1 MEIEGL
7 RENHLTISLVIT
19 CLTLMV
25 IVQAMGITMEI
36 SMGRHRQKCTMVKTS
51 GSTRQIVII
60 LTSKI
65 ITTHI
70 RTHPESI
77 ITVATTTLAPEVLS
91 TLNMEIRVLEE
102 LSGVGGE
109 ETGIISQETEGE
121 TSPIT
126 EVFQMMLMR
135 TYLEN
140 RMARFKEW
148 RVRVLEDLSEEGVE
162 EVGKTSL
169 GTEIMSQSKE
179 VKKIVLMSFNK
190 EDSPVRLKTMFSTL
204 GKSIQNLPK
213 TLARDQD
220 RAALVTRIRI

>member
-7 RENHLTISLVIT
+7 RENHLTISLVII

-51 GSTRQIVII
+51 GTTRQIIII

-70 RTHPESI
+70 RTQPENI
-77 ITVATTTLAPEVLS
+77 ITVATNTLAPEVLS

-169 GTEIMSQSKE
+169 GTGITSQSKE
-179 VKKIVLMSFNK
+179 VYQMVLMRSSK
-190 EDSPVRLKTMFSTL
+190 EDSLLRLKTMFSTL

>member
-1 MEIEGL
+1 MELERL

-77 ITVATTTLAPEVLS
+77 ITIATTTLAPEVLS
-91 TLNMEIRVLEE
+91 QDMEIKVLED

-109 ETGIISQETEGE
+109 ETGKISQQTEEE
-121 TSPIT
+121 TSLII
-126 EVFQMMLMR
+126 EVFQILLMR
-135 TYLEN
+135 TFLEN

-148 RVRVLEDLSEEGVE
+148 RVRVLVDLSVEGVE
-162 EVGKTSL
+162 EGGKTSL
-169 GTEIMSQSKE
+169 GTERASQSKE
-179 VKKIVLMSFNK
+179 VKQMMGSNK
-190 EDSPVRLKTMFSTL
+190 EDSSVRLKTMVSTL

-213 TLARDQD
+213 ILARDQD
-220 RAALVTRIRI
+220 RAALVTRIQI

>member
-7 RENHLTISLVIT
+7 RENHLTISLAIT

-36 SMGRHRQKCTMVKTS
+36 SMGCHRQKCTMVKTS
-51 GSTRQIVII
+51 GSTRQIDII
-60 LTSKI
+60 LTSRI

-70 RTHPESI
+70 RTQPENI
-77 ITVATTTLAPEVLS
+77 ITVATNTLAPEVLS
-91 TLNMEIRVLEE
+91 TLSMEIRVLEE

-148 RVRVLEDLSEEGVE
+148 RVRVLKDLREESVED
-162 EVGKTSL
+162 VGKTSL
-169 GTEIMSQSKE
+169 GTEITSQSKE
-179 VKKIVLMSFNK
+179 VKHIVLMSFNK
-190 EDSPVRLKTMFSTL
+190 EDSPVRLKTMFPTL
-204 GKSIQNLPK
+204 GKSIQNMPK